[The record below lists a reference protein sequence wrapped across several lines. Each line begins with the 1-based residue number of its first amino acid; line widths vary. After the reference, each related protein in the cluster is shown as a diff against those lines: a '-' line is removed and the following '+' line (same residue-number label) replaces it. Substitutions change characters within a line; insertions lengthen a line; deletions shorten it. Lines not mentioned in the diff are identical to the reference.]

1 MSQSF
6 RKTRISVT
14 VDSKLLKEVDRL
26 ASNRSAAIEEALRL
40 WRRQQ
45 IEEQLRQSYL
55 NRRESDIESEK
66 EWVELAQKEM
76 EEILEEEGL

>member
-6 RKTRISVT
+6 LKTRISVT
-14 VDSKLLKEVDRL
+14 VDSELLKEVDRL